1 MSTPNPP
8 SNYRVVNQS
17 GIKKLYFDID
27 TGVIQTKVFVVETT
41 ENVLIGTT
49 STNFIDV
56 PPIISGNQNI
66 ESQSE
71 GSGGWGELNDPAVSV
86 DFGS

>member
-17 GIKKLYFDID
+17 GIKKLYFDVD
-27 TGVIQTKVFVVETT
+27 TGVIQTKVFVVEITGD
-41 ENVLIGTT
+41 VLIGST
-49 STNFIDV
+49 STNFIVV
-56 PPIISGNQNI
+56 PPIITGDQYVK
-66 ESQSE
+66 SQSE
-71 GSGGWGELNDPAVSV
+71 GDGGWGVLNDPAVSV